1 MGRFTLRDEGKT
13 ICVGKVIK
21 YKPYKGTVEG
31 SSSAKPT
38 ESKSNTMP
46 TTIDSSNA
54 KVTVFDMETGTE
66 KPAAKQLDGIAEGD
80 ENEDD

>member
-21 YKPYKGTVEG
+21 YKPYKGTVEA
-31 SSSAKPT
+31 SSSAKAT
-38 ESKSNTMP
+38 GSGSNSMP
-46 TTIDSSNA
+46 SSIDSSNA
-54 KVTVFDMETGTE
+54 KVTVFDMETGTDKE
-66 KPAAKQLDGIAEGD
+66 QAKQLDGIAEGD